1 MLILLLSPLQDL
13 GHDVR
18 DQDLD
23 EKEAARLA
31 AAKIAEGESHDRG
44 WYRVNAIRGL
54 SGGRKLTPKVL
65 TSFQQVICYHF
76 AIVFPLVLIFNVSVF
91 IYLFGN

>member
-1 MLILLLSPLQDL
+1 MLIYNIFSILFQDL

-18 DQDLD
+18 DKDID

-65 TSFQQVICYHF
+65 TTFQQVTDR
-76 AIVFPLVLIFNVSVF
+76 IFD
-91 IYLFGN
+91 